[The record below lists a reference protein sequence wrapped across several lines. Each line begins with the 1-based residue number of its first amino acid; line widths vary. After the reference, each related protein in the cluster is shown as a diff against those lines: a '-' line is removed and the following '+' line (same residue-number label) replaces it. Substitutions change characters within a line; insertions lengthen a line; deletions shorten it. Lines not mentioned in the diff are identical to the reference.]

1 MSTHKD
7 LPGGSQKWAGE
18 VNTDRQRIQELEAIV
33 RRMVNDFGLDY
44 SNPARGL
51 NTGGT
56 PSIANPVML
65 KLPSLK
71 DLDIRDAQDGD
82 LLTFDGKRGVWT
94 ARAHNSVMLPKTFP
108 AGDPAS
114 YYVPPAVTLAD
125 LWGTQASYSNLFL
138 DPGLAASTTG
148 WVTSPQTNTNTSCA
162 FALTATAQSGGTGMA
177 ISYMNTSGVFPQ
189 QAATA
194 SYDGLPL
201 TTNHISA
208 WIQGRASAQ
217 LCTMYLI
224 FAYQGGQRVG
234 YSSGSVTA
242 AAGVWQQM
250 YVAGSAGMTSSI
262 DGSPLVAVSMFIE
275 LGDVTSAGSV
285 VNIDEL
291 YAGTA
296 SAPDGFNFNGS
307 TPTGLKYFYSWD
319 GPASNST
326 STALQKSHIKAPATF
341 PRGVP
346 IQVIGE
352 GFNPGESVTLSD
364 GHSNT
369 ATVTADGSGAFD
381 TTMPIDPATPLGTTY
396 IQALGTT
403 SRAAYINTVTVTA

>member
-1 MSTHKD
+1 
-7 LPGGSQKWAGE
+7 
-18 VNTDRQRIQELEAIV
+18 
-33 RRMVNDFGLDY
+33 
-44 SNPARGL
+44 
-51 NTGGT
+51 
-56 PSIANPVML
+56 
-65 KLPSLK
+65 
-71 DLDIRDAQDGD
+71 
-82 LLTFDGKRGVWT
+82 
-94 ARAHNSVMLPKTFP
+94 
-108 AGDPAS
+108 
-114 YYVPPAVTLAD
+114 
-125 LWGTQASYSNLFL
+125 
-138 DPGLAASTTG
+138 
-148 WVTSPQTNTNTSCA
+148 
-162 FALTATAQSGGTGMA
+162 MA
-177 ISYMNTSGVFPQ
+177 ISYMNTSGTFPQ